1 MFAALWGNSYKATE
15 LQFNGDG
22 PPVSSLQQ
30 PGEPEYLQCKS
41 ITVCLNPRGSD
52 HALVC
57 SIQLNFI
64 SAMLTFFCQNEQ
76 WRSGGEVFVIS
87 ISKLCLMF
95 RWDYYNHPVV
105 FSPLLTLW

>member
-15 LQFNGDG
+15 LQFSGDG

-64 SAMLTFFCQNEQ
+64 SAMLTFFVKMN
-76 WRSGGEVFVIS
+76 SGGVEERYSLFLFLSSV
-87 ISKLCLMF
+87 
-95 RWDYYNHPVV
+95 
-105 FSPLLTLW
+105 